1 MAAAPEHC
9 AKSSVTV
16 EKPQARSPL
25 MKKLLLHGAILLAAF
40 SPAAAAPKLELASF
54 STVLTEIAQRVGREH
69 VVVHGL
75 VRPGIDPH
83 EYEPTPA
90 DLKQVSGAR
99 LILTNGRHLENYLN
113 KLQAA
118 SGGRAELVK
127 VGDDLDG
134 LTADPHW
141 WNSVRYVEQAT
152 RIVRDK
158 LSALDPTDAADFAR
172 NAESYLASLEDLERG
187 ARRKVA
193 ELPRDRRKLV
203 TSHDAFEYFAR
214 EFGFT
219 ILAIEGVNSEGEP
232 SNRHVAELI
241 DRIKK
246 EKIKAIFVEST
257 LNPKVTAEITR
268 ETGARIGGT
277 LYADGLGR
285 GEASTYAGMFRHNV
299 STIVDGLK

>member
-1 MAAAPEHC
+1 
-9 AKSSVTV
+9 
-16 EKPQARSPL
+16 
-25 MKKLLLHGAILLAAF
+25 MKKLFLHGAILLAAF
-40 SPAAAAPKLELASF
+40 SPAAAAPKMDIASF
-54 STVLTEIAQRVGREH
+54 STVLTEIAQRVGGEH
-69 VVVHGL
+69 VVVYGL

-90 DLKQVSGAR
+90 DLQEVSGAR

-118 SGGRAELVK
+118 SGGRADLLK
-127 VGDDLDG
+127 VGDALSG

-141 WNSVRYVEQAT
+141 WNSVLYVEQAT
-152 RIVRDK
+152 RIVREK
-158 LSALDPTDAADFAR
+158 LCALDPADAADFAR
-172 NAESYLASLEDLERG
+172 NAQSYLTSLEDLERW

-203 TSHDAFEYFAR
+203 TSHEAFEYFSR

-219 ILAIEGVNSEGEP
+219 LSAIEGVNSESEP

-246 EKIKAIFVEST
+246 QNIKAIFVEST

-268 ETGARIGGT
+268 ETGAKIGGT
-277 LYADGLGR
+277 LYADGLGP
-285 GEASTYAGMFRHNV
+285 GEAGSYAGMFRHNV
-299 STIVDGLK
+299 STIVDALK

>member
-16 EKPQARSPL
+16 EKPQARSPF
-25 MKKLLLHGAILLAAF
+25 MKKLFLHGAILLAAF
-40 SPAAAAPKLELASF
+40 SPAAAAPKVDIASF
-54 STVLTEIAQRVGREH
+54 STVLTEIAQRVGEEH

-118 SGGRAELVK
+118 SGGRADLLK
-127 VGDDLDG
+127 VGDELDG

-158 LSALDPTDAADFAR
+158 LSALDPGR
-172 NAESYLASLEDLERG
+172 CGGLCSKR
-187 ARRKVA
+187 A
-193 ELPRDRRKLV
+193 EL
-203 TSHDAFEYFAR
+203 SGESG
-214 EFGFT
+214 GF
-219 ILAIEGVNSEGEP
+219 
-232 SNRHVAELI
+232 
-241 DRIKK
+241 
-246 EKIKAIFVEST
+246 
-257 LNPKVTAEITR
+257 
-268 ETGARIGGT
+268 GT
-277 LYADGLGR
+277 LGPAQGGR
-285 GEASTYAGMFRHNV
+285 AAARSSEAG
-299 STIVDGLK
+299 DLP